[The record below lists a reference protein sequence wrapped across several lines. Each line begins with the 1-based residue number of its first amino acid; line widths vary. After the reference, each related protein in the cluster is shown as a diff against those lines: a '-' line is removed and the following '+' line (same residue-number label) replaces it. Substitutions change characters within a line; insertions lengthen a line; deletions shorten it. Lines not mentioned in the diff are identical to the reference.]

1 MVRQKKSSN
10 RDKSSG
16 PKSVSRSGKSSPAGS
31 SAQTELAL
39 GSASACCGC
48 ALFSSGGGGGGV
60 ADVEEFAAKVV
71 CTICRF
77 FSISGGCRCR
87 RGSAHDLLTP
97 AARPPRFSNA
107 GSGRLQ
113 RRDCMNCFSKSSYAA
128 LASTS
133 VANVP
138 IHSRVLCLWLR
149 NSATHRPGC
158 RSYTPRHRFMG
169 AEPSTTTTTTRSR
182 QLSLTIGFACF
193 RREPQPTGFF
203 ARVFLASAGMQ
214 D

>member
-87 RGSAHDLLTP
+87 RGSAHDLFTP
-97 AARPPRFSNA
+97 AARPWTPPRWRTCRSIPGSCVC
-107 GSGRLQ
+107 GSGTPPPTDQAAVRTRRGTASWGPNRRRRQ
-113 RRDCMNCFSKSSYAA
+113 RRRAPGSS
-128 LASTS
+128 
-133 VANVP
+133 
-138 IHSRVLCLWLR
+138 R
-149 NSATHRPGC
+149 
-158 RSYTPRHRFMG
+158 
-169 AEPSTTTTTTRSR
+169 
-182 QLSLTIGFACF
+182 
-193 RREPQPTGFF
+193 
-203 ARVFLASAGMQ
+203 
-214 D
+214 